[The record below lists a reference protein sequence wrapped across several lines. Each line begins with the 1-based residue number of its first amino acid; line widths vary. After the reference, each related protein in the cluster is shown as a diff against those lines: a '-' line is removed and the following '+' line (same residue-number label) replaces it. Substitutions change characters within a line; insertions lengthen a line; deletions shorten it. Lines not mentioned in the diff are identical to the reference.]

1 VIAVLLRAAPWPA
14 IAGIT
19 CASIVTGVGTL
30 LLPQTRL
37 GPFVLTIAFG
47 LLAAASAFALDE
59 PAAEIVDV
67 TPLGRPRRTA
77 ARAVTLIVPC
87 GAGLVVVLIAAGQDA
102 GWPVGRLG
110 VAVVGNVLLGFAA
123 AAVARRYAGQPG
135 PVVAS
140 AITLVLVTLSLVRPL
155 AAYVANAGGADAS
168 AVSSWAV
175 VAGASV
181 VVVLW
186 AARDDRLGG

>member
-1 VIAVLLRAAPWPA
+1 
-14 IAGIT
+14 
-19 CASIVTGVGTL
+19 
-30 LLPQTRL
+30 
-37 GPFVLTIAFG
+37 
-47 LLAAASAFALDE
+47 
-59 PAAEIVDV
+59 
-67 TPLGRPRRTA
+67 
-77 ARAVTLIVPC
+77 
-87 GAGLVVVLIAAGQDA
+87 
-102 GWPVGRLG
+102 
-110 VAVVGNVLLGFAA
+110 VGNVLLGFAA

-155 AAYVANAGGADAS
+155 PAYVATAGGADAA